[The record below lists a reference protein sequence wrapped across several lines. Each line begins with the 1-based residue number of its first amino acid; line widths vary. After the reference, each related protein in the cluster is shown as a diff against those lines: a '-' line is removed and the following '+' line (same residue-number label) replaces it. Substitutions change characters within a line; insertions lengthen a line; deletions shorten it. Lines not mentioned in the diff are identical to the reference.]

1 MFTLDLSGN
10 VPLYGQEQCTWCGA
24 ASAQMARNGY
34 PNPADRLFYT
44 QLSLWNT
51 IQTTNSTAP
60 ADTASGWA
68 TDPHGLTGCLQSL
81 SNPSAVHW
89 VEFANTSRD
98 ALLFSILYWM
108 NRLQFPAPVLVNQ
121 GGHWIVIVGFVTDV
135 EPLAGTNPT
144 LQKITVHDP
153 EPHNVGT
160 DTTQTA
166 AQWYAGYWNGSIIYS
181 GTWLNEYVAVIEP
194 PIEKGKVRV
203 KRVKRTGTK
212 LLSPSQA
219 IEAAR
224 KWITEMKLGEQSRYS
239 LLSRRD
245 VQPLE
250 PMVVQD
256 QPPRSRARNVPHYY
270 IVPFGFKGEVH
281 ERGTG
286 LARVCV
292 LVNAYTGAFEE
303 VTAFGSPI
311 RYLPREDA
319 LGVVAA
325 ALHTSPEQLRDAE
338 TTLMFQPSD
347 ITHVRTYPFWRVR
360 VGRRTVYVD
369 QLGQLYGKLL
379 PSIPG
384 D

>member
-1 MFTLDLSGN
+1 MFTKDLSGN
-10 VPLYGQEQCTWCGA
+10 VPLYGQEQCVWCGA
-24 ASAQMARNGY
+24 ASGQMARNGY
-34 PNPADRLFYT
+34 PNAADRLFYP
-44 QLSLWNT
+44 QVSVWNT
-51 IQTTNSTAP
+51 IQVHNSTAP
-60 ADTASGWA
+60 ADSGWA

-81 SNPSAVHW
+81 SNPPGVHW
-89 VEFANTSRD
+89 VEFANANRE

-108 NRLQFPAPVLVNQ
+108 NRLGYPAPVLVNQ

-135 EPLAGTNPT
+135 EPVAGSTPT
-144 LQKITVHDP
+144 LQMITVHDP

-160 DTTQTA
+160 ATTQTA
-166 AQWYAGYWNGSIIYS
+166 AQWVAGYWNGTVIYS
-181 GTWLNEYVAVIEP
+181 GSWLNKYVAVIEP
-194 PIEKGKVRV
+194 PIQKGTVRV
-203 KRVKRTGTK
+203 KRVTRTGTK

-219 IEAAR
+219 VEAAR
-224 KWITEMKLGEQSRYS
+224 KWIAELKLGEQSRYS

-245 VQPLE
+245 VGPLE

-256 QPPRSRARNVPHYY
+256 QPPRSRARNVPYYY
-270 IVPFGFKGEVH
+270 IVPFGFKQEIH
-281 ERGTG
+281 ERGSG

-311 RYLPREDA
+311 RYLPREEA
-319 LGVVAA
+319 LDVVAA
-325 ALHTSPEQLRDAE
+325 ALQTSPERLRNAE

-347 ITHVRTYPFWRVR
+347 ITHVRTYPFWQVK
-360 VGRRTVYVD
+360 VGKRTVYVD
-369 QLGQLYGKLL
+369 QLGTLYGKLL

>member
-1 MFTLDLSGN
+1 M
-10 VPLYGQEQCTWCGA
+10 
-24 ASAQMARNGY
+24 
-34 PNPADRLFYT
+34 
-44 QLSLWNT
+44 
-51 IQTTNSTAP
+51 
-60 ADTASGWA
+60 
-68 TDPHGLTGCLQSL
+68 
-81 SNPSAVHW
+81 
-89 VEFANTSRD
+89 
-98 ALLFSILYWM
+98 
-108 NRLQFPAPVLVNQ
+108 
-121 GGHWIVIVGFVTDV
+121 
-135 EPLAGTNPT
+135 
-144 LQKITVHDP
+144 ITVHDP

-160 DTTQTA
+160 ATTQTA

-181 GTWLNEYVAVIEP
+181 GTWLNQYVAVIEP
-194 PIEKGKVRV
+194 PIEKGTARV
-203 KRVKRTGTK
+203 KRVSRTGTK

-224 KWITEMKLGEQSRYS
+224 RWIGELKLGEQSRYS

-245 VQPLE
+245 VEPLE

-256 QPPRSRARNVPHYY
+256 QPPGSRARKVPHYY
-270 IVPFGFKGEVH
+270 IVPFGFKQEIH
-281 ERGTG
+281 ERGSG

-311 RYLPREDA
+311 RYLPREEA

-325 ALHTSPEQLRDAE
+325 ALQTSPERLRDAE

-347 ITHVRTYPFWRVR
+347 ITHVRTYPFWQVKI
-360 VGRRTVYVD
+360 GRRTVYVD

>member
-1 MFTLDLSGN
+1 MFTTDLSGN
-10 VPLYGQEQCTWCGA
+10 VPLYGQEQCVWCGA
-24 ASAQMARNGY
+24 ASGQMARDGY
-34 PNPADRLFYT
+34 PNAADRLFYA
-44 QLSLWNT
+44 QVNVWNT
-51 IQTTNSTAP
+51 IQVHNSTAP
-60 ADTASGWA
+60 ADSGWA

-81 SNPSAVHW
+81 SNPPGVHW
-89 VEFANTSRD
+89 VEFANASRD

-108 NRLQFPAPVLVNQ
+108 NRRGYPAPVLVNQ

-135 EPLAGTNPT
+135 EPVAGSNPT
-144 LQKITVHDP
+144 LQMITVHDP

-160 DTTQTA
+160 ATTQTA
-166 AQWYAGYWNGSIIYS
+166 AQWFAGYWNGSIIYS
-181 GTWLNEYVAVIEP
+181 GTWLSQYVAVIEP
-194 PIEKGKVRV
+194 PIQKGMVRV
-203 KRVKRTGTK
+203 KPVTRTGTK

-219 IEAAR
+219 VEAAR
-224 KWITEMKLGEQSRYS
+224 KWIAELKLGEQSRYS

-245 VQPLE
+245 VEPLE

-270 IVPFGFKGEVH
+270 IVPFGFKQEVH
-281 ERGTG
+281 ERGSG
-286 LARVCV
+286 LARACV

-311 RYLPREDA
+311 RYLPREEA

-325 ALHTSPEQLRDAE
+325 ALQTSPERLRNAE

-347 ITHVRTYPFWRVR
+347 ITHVRTYPFWQVKID
-360 VGRRTVYVD
+360 RRTVYVD